1 MEFRGISFHD
11 KRNASMHKL
20 RTKLAAQVTTTRAAI
35 EAFEAMVQNPEI
47 NADELDQLQRQITRM
62 VASQARL
69 VTQLQLTEHES
80 SAGKA
85 RQTGG
90 ARPVVE
96 GIRGQRPMRELV
108 LDVLTE
114 LDVPAQPRLVS
125 EIAGIRFGFAPQVE
139 RFASL
144 RRDEERAYLSNP
156 TARPAWLV
164 PAITSPGLHTYARI
178 VTSST
183 WPVEKRIIGSLS
195 LRANHLRTILS
206 LVQMWE
212 RLAGGPTAPSAISL
226 AAIITRFAS
235 TVPGALEHGTFTG
248 AQQVLVAT
256 QHELDAIDSLDLQE
270 REEAANQL
278 RELAEPFQ
286 LWGRPETIEG
296 GARRMGGHD
305 VS

>member
-1 MEFRGISFHD
+1 
-11 KRNASMHKL
+11 MHKL

-35 EAFEAMVQNPEI
+35 EKFEAMVQDPDSSV
-47 NADELDQLQRQITRM
+47 DELDELQRQITRM
-62 VASQARL
+62 VANQARL
-69 VTQLQLTEHES
+69 VTQLQLTEPES
-80 SAGKA
+80 PAGKA

-90 ARPVVE
+90 ARPGVE
-96 GIRGQRPMRELV
+96 GSRGQRPMRELV

-125 EIAGIRFGFAPQVE
+125 EIASIRFGFPLQVE

-144 RRDEERAYLSNP
+144 RRDEERAYFSNP
-156 TARPAWLV
+156 TARPAWVV
-164 PAITSPGLHTYARI
+164 PAITSPGLHAYARI

-212 RLAGGPTAPSAISL
+212 RLTDGPTAPLAVSL
-226 AAIITRFAS
+226 AALIARFAS
-235 TVPGALEHGTFTG
+235 TVPGALEHGAFTH
-248 AQQVLVAT
+248 AQQVLIAT
-256 QHELDAIDSLDLQE
+256 QHELDAIDALDRQE

-278 RELAEPFQ
+278 RELSELFQ

-296 GARRMGGHD
+296 GARQMGGHD